1 MGDSRGWQSGAGQMQ
16 DLRGDFIM
24 NRIIFTY
31 GSLAGV
37 VLLINFAIAFS
48 VGLDGGIAGMVA
60 GYLSM
65 LVALSLVF
73 VGVRRY
79 RDQMLGGVIR
89 FLPAFGVGMGIGL
102 VATGFYVIGW
112 EAYMF
117 STDYGFMADYTAKAI
132 ASKKAA
138 GAGAAELAAFSKEMA
153 DFAVSYSNPLYRIPI
168 TFSEIAPIV
177 LLAALVSAGI
187 LRNPRALPAKV

>member
-1 MGDSRGWQSGAGQMQ
+1 
-16 DLRGDFIM
+16 M

-48 VGLDGGIAGMVA
+48 VGLDGGVAGMVA

-79 RDQMLGGVIR
+79 RDQLLGGVIR

-102 VATGFYVIGW
+102 VAAAFYVVGW

-117 STDYGFMADYTAKAI
+117 STDYGFMAEYTAQAI
-132 ASKKAA
+132 ADKKAA
-138 GAGAAELAAFSKEMA
+138 GVSAAELATFSKEMGEMA
-153 DFAVSYSNPLYRIPI
+153 FKYRDPLFRVPMTFA
-168 TFSEIAPIV
+168 EIAPVV
-177 LLAALVSAGI
+177 LLAALVSAAV
-187 LRNPRALPAKV
+187 LRNPRAFPAKA